1 VALDPGSPVAHM
13 DLGIALAD
21 QLNLDGALAEFTQA
35 VHLAPDFAP
44 AHYNRGRAL
53 IDLRRNDEAKPDLE
67 AATRLDPSSAGS
79 WYLLGLIAKQ
89 AGNGAESIPLLQK
102 AAELDP
108 NNADIHYMLG
118 QELLRQGQP
127 AGAIEQWR
135 KVIQINPQ
143 YSEAAYNLA
152 RLLVKTDP
160 EEAKRLQD
168 QLEAQQTEQH
178 LTDRAQIMGNF
189 ALTSADAHD
198 WPKAIAQLKESIQ
211 LCGDC
216 RAKPLLHKD
225 LGLIYCRSGDLKN
238 GRNELLEA
246 RKLSPSDPDVAQ
258 ALNIIAA
265 MQKQ

>member
-1 VALDPGSPVAHM
+1 M

-21 QLNLDGALAEFTQA
+21 QINLDAALAEFTQA
-35 VHLAPDFAP
+35 VRLAPNFAP
-44 AHYNRGRAL
+44 AHYNRGRVL

-67 AATRLDPSSAGS
+67 AATRLDPSSSGS

-89 AGNGAESIPLLQK
+89 AGKGADSILLLER
-102 AAELDP
+102 ASELDP

-118 QELLRQGQP
+118 QELLRQGQS

-152 RLLVKTDP
+152 RLLRKTNP

-168 QLEAQQTEQH
+168 QLEAQQAEQH
-178 LTDRAQIMGNF
+178 ITDRAQIIGNF

-198 WPKAIAQLKESIQ
+198 WPKAIAQLKEGIQ

-225 LGLIYCRSGDLKN
+225 LGLIYCRAGDLKN
-238 GRNELLEA
+238 GRDELLQA
-246 RKLSPSDPDVAQ
+246 RKLSPDDPDVAQ
-258 ALNIIAA
+258 ALRIIAT